1 MLYSEAEALARGQVR
16 DPGYMQFNLNHN
28 TYLILSHAAGV
39 KLLEALEHAEYLYN
53 SYSTV
58 PEVRPMG
65 ADDLPLQ
72 LMSADSRRRLHMAQ
86 LLRVPV
92 CELDR
97 VEAQEKPPPF

>member
-1 MLYSEAEALARGQVR
+1 MKYSEAAATAMEIVR

-28 TYLILSHAAGV
+28 TYLILPHADGV
-39 KLLEALEHAEYLYN
+39 KLLEALERAEYLYT
-53 SYSTV
+53 SYSII

-72 LMSADSRRRLHMAQ
+72 LMSAEERRRLHMAQ

-92 CELDR
+92 CDLAR
-97 VEAQEKPPPF
+97 VEAEEEPPPF

>member
-1 MLYSEAEALARGQVR
+1 MKYSEAETKAIEIVR

-28 TYLILSHAAGV
+28 TYLILPHADGV
-39 KLLEALEHAEYLYN
+39 KLLEALERAEYLYT
-53 SYSTV
+53 SYSTI

-72 LMSADSRRRLHMAQ
+72 LMSAEERRRLHMAQ

-92 CELDR
+92 SQLAR
-97 VEAQEKPPPF
+97 VEAEEEPPPF

>member
-1 MLYSEAEALARGQVR
+1 MKYSEAEARAMEIIR

-28 TYLILSHAAGV
+28 TYLILPHADGV
-39 KLLEALEHAEYLYN
+39 KLLEALERAEYLYT

-65 ADDLPLQ
+65 SEDLPLQ
-72 LMSADSRRRLHMAQ
+72 LMSAEERRRLHMAQ

-92 CELDR
+92 CELAR
-97 VEAQEKPPPF
+97 VEAEEKPPPF

>member
-1 MLYSEAEALARGQVR
+1 MKYAEAKAKSKEIVR

-28 TYLILSHAAGV
+28 TYLILPHADGV
-39 KLLEALEHAEYLYN
+39 KLLEALERAEYLYT
-53 SYSTV
+53 SYSII

-72 LMSADSRRRLHMAQ
+72 LMSAEERRRLHMAQ

-92 CELDR
+92 CDLAR
-97 VEAQEKPPPF
+97 VEAEEEPPPF

>member
-1 MLYSEAEALARGQVR
+1 MKYSEAKAKTMEIAH

-28 TYLILSHAAGV
+28 TFLILPYADGV
-39 KLLEALEHAEYLYN
+39 KLLEALERAEYLYT
-53 SYSTV
+53 SYSII

-72 LMSADSRRRLHMAQ
+72 LMSAEERRRLHMAQ

-92 CELDR
+92 CELAR
-97 VEAQEKPPPF
+97 VEAEEKPPPF

>member
-1 MLYSEAEALARGQVR
+1 MKYSEAKAKSKEIVH

-28 TYLILSHAAGV
+28 TYLILPHADGV
-39 KLLEALEHAEYLYN
+39 KLLEALERAEYLYN
-53 SYSTV
+53 SYSTI

-72 LMSADSRRRLHMAQ
+72 LMSAEERRRLHMAQ

-92 CELDR
+92 CDLAR
-97 VEAQEKPPPF
+97 VEAEEEPPPF